1 MARLAQSQA
10 NYCAKVGRL
19 IHSNRFAFQG
29 GENLAEGG
37 RNFPPR
43 AIVNSWLKSNAGH
56 REYLLHPRVRKAG
69 IGISKSKGK
78 TYVAWAFSD
87 KPPTYPDCPYYKPHR
102 HRPKTRGRGSGWV
115 LTLKLFLGLLVI
127 AGFVDIIHRGY
138 ILFTHQTSL
147 VMGAILFLAEVG
159 FWIWL
164 VTVLRR
170 PKYRHS
176 KPSFKLTFVSVLAI
190 VLVCAFAGIEPL
202 STYKDNVL
210 NKITTTLNSNTSTP
224 NNTQGILVPTIPST
238 TSEDTTTIPK
248 SEDTQTG
255 IKEDVAPT
263 ENNPPI
269 IASYETIFN
278 NYRVQHGLR
287 PLVFTSELNNLA
299 QKRAMEIQTNFS
311 HEGIMK
317 YNLGENIVMGI
328 SSDQEALDIWDK
340 SPGHKANMLD
350 PQYTKTGYCRN
361 GGYAVQ
367 LFSW

>member
-37 RNFPPR
+37 GNFPPR
-43 AIVNSWLKSNAGH
+43 AIVNCWLKSKAGH
-56 REYLLHPRVRKAG
+56 REYLLSSRVRKAG

-87 KPPTYPDCPYYKPHR
+87 GPPTYPDCPYYKPHR
-102 HRPKTRGRGSGWV
+102 PKLQKLKGRGGRN
-115 LTLKLFLGLLVI
+115 LLALKLVLSLLVI
-127 AGFVDIIHRGY
+127 AGFVDIIYRGH
-138 ILFTHQTSL
+138 ILFTHQTSPIIR
-147 VMGAILFLAEVG
+147 AIIFLAEVG

-170 PKYRHS
+170 PKYRYS
-176 KPSFKLTFVSVLAI
+176 KPSFKLIFASVLGI
-190 VLVCAFAGIEPL
+190 ILVCAFAGIEPL
-202 STYKDNVL
+202 STYKDDVL
-210 NKITTTLNSNTSTP
+210 NKITTTLSSNISTVIQDKVSP
-224 NNTQGILVPTIPST
+224 NEDIVP
-238 TSEDTTTIPK
+238 
-248 SEDTQTG
+248 
-255 IKEDVAPT
+255 KEKI
-263 ENNPPI
+263 PPI

-278 NYRVQHGLR
+278 NYRVQHGLE
-287 PLVFTSELNNLA
+287 PLIFTSELNSLA
-299 QKRAMEIQTNFS
+299 QKRAVEIQTNFS
-311 HEGIMK
+311 HEGIVK
-317 YNLGENIVMGI
+317 HNLGENIVMGI

-340 SPGHKANMLD
+340 SSGHKANMLD
-350 PQYTKTGYCRN
+350 HQYTKTGYFRK